1 MLTDILIAFLCALFA
16 NCVSLI
22 SRNLKCYMVIVFFS
36 VIVVEYF
43 VNKAIGFVG
52 TTDFGVWFVFV
63 VLFYEAIE
71 LFLGV
76 VLNNK
81 VKSNRS

>member
-43 VNKAIGFVG
+43 VNNAIGFVG
-52 TTDFGVWFVFV
+52 TMDFGGWVVFV

-76 VLNNK
+76 VPNNK